1 MKSRLQRRI
10 RKSLMQ
16 PRLARIARERR
27 TKTLLMIR
35 IRMQPC
41 LALTLHMKRS
51 SRRKNKTWYRLRKKP
66 SFH

>member
-1 MKSRLQRRI
+1 
-10 RKSLMQ
+10 MQ